1 MASCVTEQTLL
12 HGAWYALEQAGQL
25 VDSAVT
31 LVDAGTFS
39 TATGVAMLGHEELGS
54 YRILRRLA
62 NEVAKGVRVMSVVE
76 VRSAVRVRSE

>member
-31 LVDAGTFS
+31 LVDAGAFS
-39 TATGVAMLGHEELGS
+39 TATGVAMLGREELGP
-54 YRILRRLA
+54 
-62 NEVAKGVRVMSVVE
+62 VRK
-76 VRSAVRVRSE
+76 